1 MRWRPGFPRSSSMS
15 RRWSRRTSRPSSD
28 CPRAISST
36 GSSRPISCSGSV
48 PRPIGPTTARRSSAC
63 TSAARPPTRGA
74 ASRAFPDTTR
84 HARFSRT
91 GSAFRRIRE
100 ARGATCVAFEVRCAS
115 SIETGP
121 RRVSTES
128 YLRPGIAGEKA
139 YDPMREP
146 RFTEIATFMRAP
158 LAATLE
164 SVDIG
169 LIGVPTDLG
178 VTNRPGARHG
188 PREIRNA
195 SSLMRAFNLGLGVN
209 PYELCRIADL
219 GDVHL
224 SHRYD
229 LERQNEDIEA
239 FYRKVKAAHVIP
251 ISAGGD
257 HSITYPIFKAIAARA
272 PIGMVHID
280 AHTDTWGEFFGSKF
294 THGAPF
300 RLAVEAGVLDPK
312 RTIQIGIRGG
322 QNFMDGIE
330 FSRSHGMRVVFI
342 EEFASLGV
350 DRVIEEARAVVG
362 DRPTYISFDVDGLDP
377 VYAPGT
383 GTPEVGGITTLEAQR
398 LLRGLRGL
406 NLIGGDV
413 VEVAPPYDQTGNTA
427 LVGATM
433 MFEILCLIADRHF
446 GAGRGGRAGD
456 R

>member
-1 MRWRPGFPRSSSMS
+1 MSSETYFKADISGQRP
-15 RRWSRRTSRPSSD
+15 
-28 CPRAISST
+28 
-36 GSSRPISCSGSV
+36 
-48 PRPIGPTTARRSSAC
+48 
-63 TSAARPPTRGA
+63 
-74 ASRAFPDTTR
+74 
-84 HARFSRT
+84 
-91 GSAFRRIRE
+91 
-100 ARGATCVAFEVRCAS
+100 
-115 SIETGP
+115 
-121 RRVSTES
+121 
-128 YLRPGIAGEKA
+128 
-139 YDPMREP
+139 YDPMKEP

-158 LAATLE
+158 LASSLAN
-164 SVDIG
+164 VDIG

-195 SSLMRAFNLGLGVN
+195 SSLMRGYNLGLGVN

-219 GDVHL
+219 GDVRL

-229 LERQNEDIEA
+229 LEKQNEDIEA
-239 FYRKVKAAHVIP
+239 FYRAVKAAGVLP
-251 ISAGGD
+251 VSAGGD
-257 HSITYPIFKAIAARA
+257 HSITYPIFRAIAAER
-272 PIGMVHID
+272 PVGMVHID

-322 QNFMDGIE
+322 QNFLDGIE

-342 EEFASLGV
+342 EEFADLGV
-350 DRVIEEARAVVG
+350 ERVIALAREVVG
-362 DRPTYISFDVDGLDP
+362 DAPAYLSFDVDGLDP

-398 LLRGLRGL
+398 LLRGLRGM
-406 NLIGGDV
+406 NFIGGDV

-446 GAGRGGRAGD
+446 GAGKREAGAAAA
-456 R
+456 RSR

>member
-1 MRWRPGFPRSSSMS
+1 M
-15 RRWSRRTSRPSSD
+15 
-28 CPRAISST
+28 
-36 GSSRPISCSGSV
+36 
-48 PRPIGPTTARRSSAC
+48 TTQN
-63 TSAARPPTRGA
+63 
-74 ASRAFPDTTR
+74 
-84 HARFSRT
+84 
-91 GSAFRRIRE
+91 
-100 ARGATCVAFEVRCAS
+100 
-115 SIETGP
+115 
-121 RRVSTES
+121 
-128 YLRPGIAGEKA
+128 
-139 YDPMREP
+139 YDPMKEP
-146 RFTEIATFMRAP
+146 RYTEIATFMRAP
-158 LAATLE
+158 LVRTLAD
-164 SVDIG
+164 VDIG

-188 PREIRNA
+188 PREIRNS
-195 SSLMRAFNLGLGVN
+195 SSLMRAFNLALGIN

-219 GDVHL
+219 GDVRL

-229 LERQNEDIEA
+229 LEKQVEEIAA
-239 FYRKVKAAHVIP
+239 FYREVHAAGVRP
-251 ISAGGD
+251 VSAGGD
-257 HSITYPIFKAIAARA
+257 HSITYPIFKAIAADA

-300 RLAVEAGVLDPK
+300 RLAVEEGLLDPK

-322 QNFMDGIE
+322 QNTMDGIE
-330 FSRSHGMRVVFI
+330 FSLSHGMRVVFI
-342 EEFASLGV
+342 EEFAALGV
-350 DRVIEEARAVVG
+350 DRIIEEARRVVG
-362 DRPTYISFDVDGLDP
+362 DGPTYISFDVDGLDP

-383 GTPEVGGITTLEAQR
+383 GTPEIGGLTTLEAQR

-446 GAGRGGRAGD
+446 GATRPNPRT